1 MKSIQFRKECQEIV
15 NKIKEKFIDL
25 APTNIDSDGEDYI
38 DRIQDKQIKFKND
51 FEIKIN
57 DQKNKNLF

>member
-1 MKSIQFRKECQEIV
+1 
-15 NKIKEKFIDL
+15 L

-57 DQKNKNLF
+57 DQKNKKFF